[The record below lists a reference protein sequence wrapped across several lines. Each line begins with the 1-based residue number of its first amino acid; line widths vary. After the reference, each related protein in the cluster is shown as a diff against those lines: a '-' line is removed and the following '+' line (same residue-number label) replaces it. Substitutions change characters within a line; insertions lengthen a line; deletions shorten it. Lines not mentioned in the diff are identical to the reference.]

1 MYEPKNRKNKNKGK
15 TQVVEGTAL
24 FNMGCCIS
32 SPAAVL
38 GVDDD
43 AGKQKQQQQQS
54 LSKLAKTTQQKN
66 ESQQQQQQQLDI
78 AALLSS
84 SASTTNAET
93 KNDALL
99 ALIPG
104 RMYANGASNTACM
117 FTQQGRKGTNQ
128 DAMLV
133 WEVRDRPELLP
144 SL

>member
-1 MYEPKNRKNKNKGK
+1 
-15 TQVVEGTAL
+15 
-24 FNMGCCIS
+24 MGCCIS

-43 AGKQKQQQQQS
+43 AGKQKQQQQQQG

-66 ESQQQQQQQLDI
+66 ELQQQQQQQLDI
-78 AALLSS
+78 AAFLSS

-104 RMYANGASNTACM
+104 RMYANGASNMACM